1 MPVTLG
7 EFEQL
12 ILLAILQRGE
22 DAYGAS
28 IERELEA
35 RTRRRVSLGAIYT
48 TLLRLEEKGL
58 VSARVGDPLPERG
71 GRRRKYYRVLP
82 VGLRHLERSMQS
94 LRAMSAGLA
103 KPLEAP

>member
-82 VGLRHLERSMQS
+82 VGLRHLERSMQG

>member
-1 MPVTLG
+1 MPVSLG

-12 ILLAILQRGE
+12 VLLAILQRGE

-35 RTRRRVSLGAIYT
+35 RARRRVSLGAIYT

-82 VGLRHLERSMQS
+82 AGLRHLERSMQS